1 MSLLKWQMFRHKKW
15 AQCLLWL
22 LTDVEVKSDV
32 LQTVSRA
39 ILGIL
44 PTGSADTSAT
54 HGSKILKVPST
65 VTHRSWP
72 FTYSLMYRF
81 ACMRRPSFKMCSR
94 QKTSMYFLSFPLI
107 TSGQWDPL
115 GRLPYFHLRCFVILW
130 QAISISHYSITY
142 SVKLWLWVILPD
154 RVVHLSLC

>member
-1 MSLLKWQMFRHKKW
+1 MSSVSSLVANWCWGQVWRVADSLQSQPRHFANWFSWHICHTWQ
-15 AQCLLWL
+15 Q
-22 LTDVEVKSDV
+22 
-32 LQTVSRA
+32 
-39 ILGIL
+39 
-44 PTGSADTSAT
+44 
-54 HGSKILKVPST
+54 ILKVPST